1 MSGAQ
6 GAQPPES
13 FTATTYESVEGGENK
28 TRLDIHSKED
38 EGGIQIDKLQ
48 DKVEDAAGA
57 GGPFLE
63 PARTTTR
70 MIWALRVPH
79 SDLLLIRRYRSSST
93 FLFFFPLHHC

>member
-48 DKVEDAAGA
+48 DKVEDAAGT
-57 GGPFLE
+57 GGPVFG
-63 PARTTTR
+63 AGKDDDKD
-70 MIWALRVPH
+70 
-79 SDLLLIRRYRSSST
+79 DLGVT
-93 FLFFFPLHHC
+93 GTA